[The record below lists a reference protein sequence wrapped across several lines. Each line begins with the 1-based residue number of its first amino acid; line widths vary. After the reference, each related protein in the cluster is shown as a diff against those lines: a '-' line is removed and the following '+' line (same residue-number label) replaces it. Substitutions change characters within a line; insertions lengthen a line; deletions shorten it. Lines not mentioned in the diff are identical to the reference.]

1 MQDQSRVNNVRSAII
16 EILRYDNKK
25 LILPIFMTCLLL
37 GSLIYGSYLRDHRN
51 KDQKVIEQSKDII
64 SSEFEANLEKEYF
77 PNRTEYNNTEDIETQ
92 TTETRFTQAD
102 RFLLMPF
109 GATETPL
116 YPMNPETLGMLDLN
130 SVELSNPLINA
141 EDGYVWSEDYIE
153 GVIEINYYAVKYSNL
168 NQDLNRS
175 NISFEE
181 YRNRTNSIR
190 SEEYNDG
197 KVTETI
203 IPFNRTRHGAISAFE
218 TTDISGDKLYNLIEN
233 YGFKEVKLIHFIP
246 TIIGTFFMYYIVSGM
261 ILICWRESKYLLMG
275 ILNVTEDHN

>member
-1 MQDQSRVNNVRSAII
+1 MQNQSRLTNVRSAII

-25 LILPIFMTCLLL
+25 LILPIFMTCILL
-37 GSLIYGSYLRDHRN
+37 GSLMYGSYLRDYTN

-64 SSEFEANLEKEYF
+64 SSNFEANLETEYF

-92 TTETRFTQAD
+92 TTDTRFTQAD

-141 EDGYVWSEDYIE
+141 EDGYVWSEDYID
-153 GVIEINYYAVKYSNL
+153 GVFEINYYAIKYSNL

-181 YRNRTNSIR
+181 YKNRTNSIR

-203 IPFNRTRHGAISAFE
+203 IPFNRTQHGAISAFE
-218 TTDISGDKLYNLIEN
+218 TTDVSEDKMYNLIEN
-233 YGFKEVKLIHFIP
+233 DGFKEVKLIHFIP
-246 TIIGTFFMYYIVSGM
+246 TIIGSFLMYYILSGV
-261 ILICWRESKYLLMG
+261 ILVGWRELKITLNN
-275 ILNVTEDHN
+275 ILNSLSNRN